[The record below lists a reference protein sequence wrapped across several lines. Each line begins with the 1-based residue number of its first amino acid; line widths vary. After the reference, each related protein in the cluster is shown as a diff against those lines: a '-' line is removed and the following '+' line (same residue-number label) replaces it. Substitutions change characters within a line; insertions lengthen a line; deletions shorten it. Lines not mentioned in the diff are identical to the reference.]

1 MSEPMFL
8 SIAPGAARRAA
19 DHSVF
24 GLKLLWSHWQ
34 HGRHDDSLTPG
45 AIVLSPQP
53 LKGGDG
59 HNLTADLRSLQLDYQ
74 LMEHW
79 APSLDEL
86 VAMEQ
91 QEAEVDA
98 VRAPQEHQSRFSI
111 EASEMMQQ
119 DVLQKMKELVALHKA
134 GLAEH
139 LVTQDPDNSGE
150 VSDVALVA
158 GLRDVVH
165 AALPWHDFVRDLA
178 SVDSAGRVRYHDFLA
193 RYRVDSVDAA
203 WQSRVLASLY
213 SQLCEKDLSGT
224 LAFFDTN
231 QDGQVTKA
239 ELAQVRTR
247 ASSF

>member
-1 MSEPMFL
+1 M
-8 SIAPGAARRAA
+8 I
-19 DHSVF
+19 
-24 GLKLLWSHWQ
+24 
-34 HGRHDDSLTPG
+34 
-45 AIVLSPQP
+45 LSPQP
-53 LKGGDG
+53 LEEGYSHLD
-59 HNLTADLRSLQLDYQ
+59 LTLDLRSLQLDYQ

-86 VAMEQ
+86 AAMEQ

-134 GLAEH
+134 GLVEY
-139 LVTQDPDNSGE
+139 LVAQDPDASGVVSE
-150 VSDVALVA
+150 VVLVA
-158 GLRDVVH
+158 GLRDVVQ
-165 AALPWHDFVRDLA
+165 AALPWDDFVRDLA

-193 RYRVDSVDAA
+193 RYRVDSVDVA

-213 SQLCEKDLSGT
+213 SQLCEADLSGT

-239 ELAQVRTR
+239 ELTQVRTR
-247 ASSF
+247 TFSF